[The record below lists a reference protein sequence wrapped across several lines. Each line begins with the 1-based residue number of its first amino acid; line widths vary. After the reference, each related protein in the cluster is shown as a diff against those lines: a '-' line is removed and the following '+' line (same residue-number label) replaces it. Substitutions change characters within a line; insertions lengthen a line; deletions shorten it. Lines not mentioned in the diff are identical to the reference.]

1 VAGEFIDDAE
11 AEDRFLAGVVEDVE
25 ADQPRVEVPVFP
37 TFPTVSHGSTPPSD
51 PVVEGELEF
60 IAIANIGFRYRKPI
74 LIHDVSGV
82 GPLCHSC

>member
-1 VAGEFIDDAE
+1 VTGEFLDDAE

-37 TFPTVSHGSTPPSD
+37 NFPIVSHGSTPPSD
-51 PVVEGELEF
+51 PVVEGKLEF
-60 IAIANIGFRYRKPI
+60 IATANIEFRYRKPI
-74 LIHDVSGV
+74 SMHDDSGV